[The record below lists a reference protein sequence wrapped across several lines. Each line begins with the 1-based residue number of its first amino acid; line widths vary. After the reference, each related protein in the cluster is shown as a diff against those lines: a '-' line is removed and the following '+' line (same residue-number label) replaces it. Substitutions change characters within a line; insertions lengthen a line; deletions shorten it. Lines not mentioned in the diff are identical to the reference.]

1 MIKEKHKSKEN
12 ILMPPPIHAEHLS
25 VKGLD
30 NLGQTCYFNC
40 IVQCLFHCPLF
51 REAIENVPH
60 SARSIPVLREIQ
72 RLFTRMARPTSS
84 THLSPSRCFSAAMK
98 ISQCKNAG
106 MNKNRQEDARG
117 FFLMLVEHL
126 RQKIKRLSKLF
137 EGELLSSVGCQRCSY
152 SRVINVPFKY
162 LALSFPADSNDQ
174 YSYGIQRTH
183 DIEDLLDGYV
193 RPELVTYRCDHCGVQ
208 GIAEKKLDILRTP
221 QILVLGLKRFDG
233 LRKINDFVAFP
244 SELGLKYANAGD
256 EEHQRYQITGV
267 VVHEGASITAGHYL
281 SYVYSEGIWLEIND
295 SSVREVSW
303 EIVKNM
309 RVYLLFY
316 LQV

>member
-1 MIKEKHKSKEN
+1 M
-12 ILMPPPIHAEHLS
+12 
-25 VKGLD
+25 
-30 NLGQTCYFNC
+30 
-40 IVQCLFHCPLF
+40 
-51 REAIENVPH
+51 
-60 SARSIPVLREIQ
+60 
-72 RLFTRMARPTSS
+72 
-84 THLSPSRCFSAAMK
+84 
-98 ISQCKNAG
+98 
-106 MNKNRQEDARG
+106 
-117 FFLMLVEHL
+117 
-126 RQKIKRLSKLF
+126 
-137 EGELLSSVGCQRCSY
+137 
-152 SRVINVPFKY
+152 INVPFKY

-193 RPELVTYRCDHCGVQ
+193 RPEYVTYRCDHCGVQ